1 VFSRLYSII
10 DPKRNGRRRRRRR
23 RKERK
28 GERIQNSKN
37 LGLAFEKGRER
48 GENKNSLVHED
59 IINPRENRRGERRK
73 NDSAGYFVLE

>member
-1 VFSRLYSII
+1 L
-10 DPKRNGRRRRRRR
+10 
-23 RKERK
+23 RKK
-28 GERIQNSKN
+28 
-37 LGLAFEKGRER
+37 ER

>member
-1 VFSRLYSII
+1 MFSVFTRSSIQSVTGEEEEEEEE
-10 DPKRNGRRRRRRR
+10 KR
-23 RKERK
+23 E
-28 GERIQNSKN
+28 IQNSKN